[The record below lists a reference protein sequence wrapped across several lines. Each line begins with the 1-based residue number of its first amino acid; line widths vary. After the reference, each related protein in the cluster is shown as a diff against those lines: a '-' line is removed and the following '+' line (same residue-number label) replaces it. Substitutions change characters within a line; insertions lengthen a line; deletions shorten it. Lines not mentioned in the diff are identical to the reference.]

1 MVSKY
6 PGLITKKFD
15 KRVVVIG
22 RDNDRDQIDFEI
34 KLLKEAAQREKEL
47 EAAKRRQEQAEQ
59 KAAKQ
64 AAWNR
69 RIAGYHRLLSAFR
82 QHEQEASRAIL
93 GLSNLPGNML

>member
-1 MVSKY
+1 MENKKPVSPLVLDRWDLEKRFPESMVSKY
-6 PGLITKKFD
+6 PGLMMKEFD

-59 KAAKQ
+59 EAAK
-64 AAWNR
+64 
-69 RIAGYHRLLSAFR
+69 
-82 QHEQEASRAIL
+82 
-93 GLSNLPGNML
+93 